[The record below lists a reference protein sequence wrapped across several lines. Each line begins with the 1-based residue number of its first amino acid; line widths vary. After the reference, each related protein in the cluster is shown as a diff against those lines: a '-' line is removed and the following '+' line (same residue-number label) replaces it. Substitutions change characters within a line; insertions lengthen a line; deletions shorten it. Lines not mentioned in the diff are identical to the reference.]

1 MATVYEINKGVNKS
15 IEFKGVKAQYIIYL
29 AVGMVI
35 LLLLFAILY
44 MCHLKLLFCLGLV
57 FPLGIGFVMSIQRLS
72 RTYGET
78 GLQKRMAAKKLPK
91 AIRGRSRQLFIQFQ
105 SEHDAK
111 K

>member
-1 MATVYEINKGVNKS
+1 MSTVYDINKGINRSV
-15 IEFKGVKAQYIIYL
+15 EFKGVKAQYIIYL
-29 AVGMVI
+29 ALGMMA

-44 MCHLKLLFCLGLV
+44 MCHLKLLYCLGIIA
-57 FPLGIGFVMSIQRLS
+57 PLGIGFVMLIQRLS

-78 GLQKRMAAKKLPK
+78 GLQKHAAARRLPK

-105 SEHDAK
+105 SEQDEK